1 MKIALGSVQWG
12 LDYGISNKKGI
23 PSEDEL
29 SRILSFAD
37 KSGIKLLDTASA
49 YGDAETRIGNMPNSN
64 FKIVVVGHVDHG
76 KSTIIGRL
84 LADTGSL
91 PDGKLDQIKI
101 SSEKRRLFKILY
113 YNT

>member
-37 KSGIKLLDTASA
+37 KYHAKKQ
-49 YGDAETRIGNMPNSN
+49 NS
-64 FKIVVVGHVDHG
+64 
-76 KSTIIGRL
+76 TL
-84 LADTGSL
+84 
-91 PDGKLDQIKI
+91 
-101 SSEKRRLFKILY
+101 
-113 YNT
+113 